1 METSKKMK
9 NEHEMSKVQNIIW
22 GMMKDLKKYL
32 DENNIP
38 YEKIDIS
45 EKENEEALVR
55 IGGKRQVPFIIDT
68 DKNIEMYE
76 SNDILEYLKTL

>member
-1 METSKKMK
+1 MIRLFMLDTCGYCRRVIE
-9 NEHEMSKVQNIIW
+9 
-22 GMMKDLKKYL
+22 YL

-55 IGGKRQVPFIIDT
+55 IGDKRQVPFIIDT

>member
-1 METSKKMK
+1 MIRLFMLNTCGYCRRVIE
-9 NEHEMSKVQNIIW
+9 
-22 GMMKDLKKYL
+22 YL

>member
-1 METSKKMK
+1 MIRLFMLDTCGYCRRVIE
-9 NEHEMSKVQNIIW
+9 
-22 GMMKDLKKYL
+22 YL
-32 DENNIP
+32 DENNIL

>member
-1 METSKKMK
+1 MIRLFMLDTCRYCRRVVE
-9 NEHEMSKVQNIIW
+9 
-22 GMMKDLKKYL
+22 YL

-68 DKNIEMYE
+68 DKNIERYE

>member
-1 METSKKMK
+1 MIRLFMLDTCGYCRRVIE
-9 NEHEMSKVQNIIW
+9 
-22 GMMKDLKKYL
+22 YL

-68 DKNIEMYE
+68 DKNIEMCE
-76 SNDILEYLKTL
+76 SDDILEYRKRL

>member
-1 METSKKMK
+1 MIRLFMLNTCGYCR
-9 NEHEMSKVQNIIW
+9 KVIE
-22 GMMKDLKKYL
+22 YL

-45 EKENEEALVR
+45 DKENEEALVR

>member
-1 METSKKMK
+1 MIRLFMLDTCGYCKK
-9 NEHEMSKVQNIIW
+9 IIE
-22 GMMKDLKKYL
+22 YL
-32 DENNIP
+32 NENNIP

>member
-1 METSKKMK
+1 MIRLFMLNTCGYCRRVIE
-9 NEHEMSKVQNIIW
+9 
-22 GMMKDLKKYL
+22 YL

-55 IGGKRQVPFIIDT
+55 IGGKRQVPFIIDA

>member
-1 METSKKMK
+1 MIRLFMLDTCGYCRRVIE
-9 NEHEMSKVQNIIW
+9 
-22 GMMKDLKKYL
+22 YL

>member
-1 METSKKMK
+1 MIRLFMLDTCGYCRIVIE
-9 NEHEMSKVQNIIW
+9 
-22 GMMKDLKKYL
+22 YL

>member
-1 METSKKMK
+1 MIRLFMLNTCGYCKKVI
-9 NEHEMSKVQNIIW
+9 E
-22 GMMKDLKKYL
+22 YL

>member
-1 METSKKMK
+1 MIRLFMLDTCGYCRRVIE
-9 NEHEMSKVQNIIW
+9 
-22 GMMKDLKKYL
+22 YL

-76 SNDILEYLKTL
+76 SNNILEYLKTL

>member
-1 METSKKMK
+1 MIRLFMLNTCGYCR
-9 NEHEMSKVQNIIW
+9 KVIE
-22 GMMKDLKKYL
+22 YL

>member
-1 METSKKMK
+1 MIRLFMLDTCGYCRRVIE
-9 NEHEMSKVQNIIW
+9 
-22 GMMKDLKKYL
+22 YL
-32 DENNIP
+32 DESNIP

>member
-1 METSKKMK
+1 MIRLFMLNSCGYCR
-9 NEHEMSKVQNIIW
+9 KVIE
-22 GMMKDLKKYL
+22 YL

>member
-1 METSKKMK
+1 MIRLFTLDTCGYCRRVIE
-9 NEHEMSKVQNIIW
+9 
-22 GMMKDLKKYL
+22 YL

>member
-1 METSKKMK
+1 MIRLFMLDTCGYCKRVIE
-9 NEHEMSKVQNIIW
+9 
-22 GMMKDLKKYL
+22 YL

>member
-1 METSKKMK
+1 MIRLFMLDTCGYCRRVIE
-9 NEHEMSKVQNIIW
+9 
-22 GMMKDLKKYL
+22 YL

-68 DKNIEMYE
+68 DKNIEIY
-76 SNDILEYLKTL
+76 

>member
-1 METSKKMK
+1 MIRLFMLDTCGYCRRVIE
-9 NEHEMSKVQNIIW
+9 
-22 GMMKDLKKYL
+22 YL

-45 EKENEEALVR
+45 EKENEESLVR
-55 IGGKRQVPFIIDT
+55 IGDKRQVPFIIDT

>member
-1 METSKKMK
+1 MIRLFMLDTCRYCRRVVE
-9 NEHEMSKVQNIIW
+9 
-22 GMMKDLKKYL
+22 YL

>member
-1 METSKKMK
+1 MIRLFMLNTCGYCR
-9 NEHEMSKVQNIIW
+9 KVVE
-22 GMMKDLKKYL
+22 YL

>member
-1 METSKKMK
+1 MIRLFMLDTCRYCRRVVE
-9 NEHEMSKVQNIIW
+9 
-22 GMMKDLKKYL
+22 YL

-68 DKNIEMYE
+68 DKNIVMYE

>member
-1 METSKKMK
+1 MIRLFMLDTCGYCRRVIE
-9 NEHEMSKVQNIIW
+9 
-22 GMMKDLKKYL
+22 YL

-38 YEKIDIS
+38 YDKIDIS

>member
-1 METSKKMK
+1 MIRLFMLNTCGYCRRVIE
-9 NEHEMSKVQNIIW
+9 
-22 GMMKDLKKYL
+22 YL

-76 SNDILEYLKTL
+76 SNNILEYLKTL

>member
-1 METSKKMK
+1 MIRLFMLNTCRYCRRVVE
-9 NEHEMSKVQNIIW
+9 
-22 GMMKDLKKYL
+22 YL

>member
-1 METSKKMK
+1 MIRLFMLDTCWYCRRVVE
-9 NEHEMSKVQNIIW
+9 
-22 GMMKDLKKYL
+22 YL

>member
-1 METSKKMK
+1 MIRLFMLDTCGYCRRVIE
-9 NEHEMSKVQNIIW
+9 
-22 GMMKDLKKYL
+22 YL
-32 DENNIP
+32 DKNNIP

>member
-1 METSKKMK
+1 MIRLFILDTCRYCRRVVE
-9 NEHEMSKVQNIIW
+9 
-22 GMMKDLKKYL
+22 YL

>member
-1 METSKKMK
+1 MIRLFMLNTCGYCRR
-9 NEHEMSKVQNIIW
+9 IIE
-22 GMMKDLKKYL
+22 YL

>member
-1 METSKKMK
+1 MIRLFMLDTCGYCRRVIE
-9 NEHEMSKVQNIIW
+9 
-22 GMMKDLKKYL
+22 YL

-55 IGGKRQVPFIIDT
+55 IGGTRQVPFIIDT

>member
-1 METSKKMK
+1 MIRLFMLDTCGYCKKVI
-9 NEHEMSKVQNIIW
+9 E
-22 GMMKDLKKYL
+22 YL

>member
-1 METSKKMK
+1 MIRLFMLETCGYCRRVI
-9 NEHEMSKVQNIIW
+9 E
-22 GMMKDLKKYL
+22 YL

-55 IGGKRQVPFIIDT
+55 IGGKRQVPFMIDT

-76 SNDILEYLKTL
+76 SSDILEYLKTL

>member
-1 METSKKMK
+1 MIRLFMLDTCGYCRRVIE
-9 NEHEMSKVQNIIW
+9 
-22 GMMKDLKKYL
+22 YL

-68 DKNIEMYE
+68 DKNIEMCE
-76 SNDILEYLKTL
+76 SDDILEYLKTL

>member
-1 METSKKMK
+1 MIRLFMLNTCGYCRRVIE
-9 NEHEMSKVQNIIW
+9 
-22 GMMKDLKKYL
+22 YL

-55 IGGKRQVPFIIDT
+55 IGGKRQIPFIIDT

>member
-1 METSKKMK
+1 MIRLFMLNTCVYCRRVIE
-9 NEHEMSKVQNIIW
+9 
-22 GMMKDLKKYL
+22 YL